1 MKRIVTLAF
10 VLIVSL
16 IFPIQG
22 AHAAWLQ
29 YQTSPADT
37 FNRADLTPEFDITHV
52 GFGVSDTAPDEYWFF
67 LTFTGEVTATRF
79 ADGLDSWAAIF
90 LDTNLDGI
98 DDYSLETSSVAYAG
112 NFFHKGRFEDRTS
125 GSPVLSSLCTVETW
139 TNLDKKASWIG
150 FSLPKTC
157 LPFGSTLGLRG
168 YSDRIPNDSKDY
180 DYAPDTYW
188 NVNLSGGAVTTPGS
202 ATSSTITGQLPS
214 QNSLGQSIV
223 TSPASQPTDLVSLAA
238 KTTQSVV
245 TVQCSTGIGSGWS
258 INVTLSAA
266 NISNGYKSY
275 IITNHHVIDACTA
288 SRNVTLVLSNQTKVS
303 GFVYAWDEAN
313 DVAGILTST
322 VIDPLDWRGPSPQQ
336 GWWVGVIGS
345 PLGFPG
351 ILTTG
356 IVSSVNAST
365 FMGTTNAAINPG
377 NSGGPVFDHNGR
389 VIGLATAKYLDAEGF
404 GIFNGTPLLC
414 KNIVVCTST
423 SQIWMGAAA
432 ASPTPSPTPSASD
445 QSKELINASNATWQN
460 INSVEALVA
469 DCNDS
474 ISNLGAAV
482 SALINRTSF
491 GRLCNSYNS
500 KIEEVKKKLKA
511 FNISTSDITGGVNTL
526 NDYSDLLHSYKD
538 SINLITVKL
547 ADSFD
552 LFSDIEKRLS
562 SATSAKKD
570 NLKLWTNFNA
580 RLKLLPNT
588 LQATIKKQTL
598 YKRALT
604 SIGTQR
610 LFNLGLEKQNSAIT
624 VVSTL
629 KELDNFSIALG
640 IFENRYKD
648 FIGLANILEDL
659 EVQIP
664 DYVCKKGSTIS
675 LLLKSGKCATGFSKT
690 ATFR

>member
-1 MKRIVTLAF
+1 MNRIVPLVF
-10 VLIVSL
+10 VLIVSF
-16 IFPIQG
+16 IFPVQG

-37 FNRADLTPEFDITHV
+37 DNRADLTPEYDITNIA
-52 GFGVSDTAPDEYWFF
+52 FGVSDTEPNEYWFF
-67 LTFTGEVTATRF
+67 LTFAVEVSTTRF
-79 ADGLDSWAAIF
+79 ADRLDSWAAIF

-98 DDYSLETSSVAYAG
+98 GDYSLETSKVAYEG
-112 NFFHKGRFEDRTS
+112 NFIHKGGFYDRTS

-139 TNLDKKASWIG
+139 TNLEKKASWIG

-157 LPFGSTLGLRG
+157 LPFGSTLGLQG

-180 DYAPDTYW
+180 DYAPDKYW

-202 ATSSTITGQLPS
+202 ATSSTIAGQLPS
-214 QNSLGQSIV
+214 QNSLGQSIL
-223 TSPASQPTDLVSLAA
+223 TAPASQPTDLVSLAA

-258 INVTLSAA
+258 INVNLSAA

-288 SRNVTLVLSNQTKVS
+288 NRNVTLVLSNQTKVS
-303 GFVYAWDEAN
+303 GFVYTWDEAN

-365 FMGTTNAAINPG
+365 FLGTTNAAINPG

-389 VIGLATAKYLDAEGF
+389 VIGLATAKYLGAEGF

-414 KNIVVCTST
+414 KNIVVCSST
-423 SQIWMGAAA
+423 SQIWMGAAT
-432 ASPTPSPTPSASD
+432 ASPTPSPTPTAPD
-445 QSKELINASNATWQN
+445 RSKELINASNATLQD
-460 INSVEALVA
+460 INSVEALVT
-469 DCNDS
+469 DCIDS
-474 ISNLGAAV
+474 ISNLGTAV
-482 SALINRTSF
+482 SALINRTAF
-491 GRLCNSYNS
+491 GRLCNSFDS
-500 KIEEVKKKLKA
+500 KIEEIKRKLKA
-511 FNISTSDITGGVNTL
+511 FDISTSDVTGGVSTL
-526 NDYSDLLHSYKD
+526 NDYSNFLRSYKD
-538 SINLITVKL
+538 SINLISVKL

-552 LFSDIEKRLS
+552 LFSGIEKRLAN
-562 SATSAKKD
+562 ATSAKGD
-570 NLKLWTNFNA
+570 NLKLWANFNS
-580 RLKLLPNT
+580 RLKLLPAA
-588 LQATIKKQTL
+588 LQTTIKKQTL

-604 SIGTQR
+604 SLGTQR
-610 LFNLGLEKQNSAIT
+610 LYNLGLEKQNSAVP

-629 KELDNFSIALG
+629 KELENFSSALG
-640 IFENRYKD
+640 VFEKRHKD
-648 FIGLANILEDL
+648 LVGLVNILEDL

-664 DYVCKKGSTIS
+664 DYVCRKGSTIS